1 MTSRPPDSSSDSLLS
16 SAPLLIHYRNLIH
29 APITEEIAFRSL
41 MILVLTSVS
50 CFPSDPAPNEDPSSC
65 LTNVALVT
73 PAWFA
78 VAHAHHLLEKLFVSK
93 MPLTSA
99 LLSTVIQLTYTSIFG
114 LIASYL
120 FVSTGNL
127 ASPIVSH
134 IVCNFFGL
142 PDLGFLT
149 PPRTQNSSSIS
160 YLHPWRHA
168 LLFLHALGLGLFSL
182 LLLGS
187 SSSVRGCPKP

>member
-1 MTSRPPDSSSDSLLS
+1 
-16 SAPLLIHYRNLIH
+16 
-29 APITEEIAFRSL
+29 
-41 MILVLTSVS
+41 MILVLASAS
-50 CFPSDPAPNEDPSSC
+50 CFPDDLTPHEESSTSC
-65 LTNVALVT
+65 LTSVALVT

-78 VAHAHHLLEKLFVSK
+78 VAHVHHLLEKLFVLK

-99 LLSTVIQLTYTSIFG
+99 LLSTAIQLTYTSIFG

-120 FVSTGNL
+120 FVATGNI

-134 IVCNFFGL
+134 MVCNFIGL
-142 PDLGFLT
+142 PDLGFLS
-149 PPRTQNSSSIS
+149 PPRTQNSSNLS
-160 YLHPWRHA
+160 YLHPWRYV

-187 SSSVRGCPKP
+187 SSSLLRLQGTVLDIHFQQQSR